1 MKVYKELKTRE
12 EVQISKLDNINL
24 EKINNVR
31 LDIAK
36 NYIVYEL
43 DKEKLF
49 SALVSYVKLIFH
61 STFIE
66 MFGAF
71 KVNAAPLYIS
81 GENDFY
87 EN

>member
-43 DKEKLF
+43 DKEKAFFCGF
-49 SALVSYVKLIFH
+49 SLLC
-61 STFIE
+61 E
-66 MFGAF
+66 
-71 KVNAAPLYIS
+71 VNFSFNIY
-81 GENDFY
+81 
-87 EN
+87 